1 MTSRASSPPLEYTPL
16 EELYA
21 FLETNPEL
29 EPILSEIQALE
40 SIYLPENIRVWP
52 ISLSHPSSAY
62 AKTRFEV
69 VSSLQAPHE
78 DVSLNILVTL
88 LPSYPTSSAPQLQLL
103 SRYIGAFGVDPELSG
118 SVLRTYF
125 SSLTGVAWSPGDIA
139 VFDGIEHVREYQER
153 LSEKTAGQ
161 LQREIEKE
169 SHTHETAPRAE
180 EPLVKELPAPV
191 ELPVGVE
198 FTVAE
203 PIIDR
208 KSVFIGRAC
217 RITHPNQVPA
227 ILAYLMTDKRI
238 TRAAHPIINAW
249 RCTVDGILHQDND
262 DDGESAAG
270 RGIAHLLQIMIMFWW
285 SLPGFLG
292 AFTLDQIDLNG
303 NRRGMPWNKEVFLSK
318 RRSMMPAQGVVK
330 ENAEYNLL
338 QRFTLHVPSNRL
350 VNRVVDE
357 FSDVIACRIIIGVML
372 IFARGRSALK
382 SPATARFRLAPPSL
396 RLNPALLARM
406 ASSTTNFSA
415 VKDQSL
421 LKYQAFIAGQWVDA
435 KDGGKIKVTSGCKV
449 LGTVPEL
456 GVDTKK
462 AIEVADEAFKTWSKT
477 TAKERHDI
485 LQKMY
490 RLMLDNADDLG
501 LIIVRSNL
509 RLLPRARARML
520 IVPRL
525 SNGLVGGCKL
535 VETLRLTRRPQLER
549 LFVPMAVI
557 PSPMLNLR
565 NVVVKQPVGVAAIL
579 TPWNFPSAM
588 IGRKL
593 APALAAGCTVVIKPP
608 AETPFSALALIAR
621 RAGVPDGVINV
632 VTTDKNIKEVGQEL
646 CESKIIKKVTF
657 TGSTPVAKILSKQ
670 ASSTLK
676 KVSWEAGGNA
686 PFIVFDDA
694 DIEKAVDGAIACKF
708 RGSGQTCVC
717 ANRIYVQ
724 SSVYAD
730 FAARLAEKVDAF
742 KLGNG
747 IDPATLVWFRSLSPS
762 GVEAHVNDAVSRGA
776 SVLVGGKR
784 AESLGPNFFE
794 PTVLADVPPD
804 AALTDEETFGP
815 VAALIKF
822 ETEDEVIRL
831 ANNSDVGLAGYFFSR
846 DVGRVW
852 RVAEALEV
860 GMVGTNTGLISQA
873 QVPFGGIKE
882 SGLGREGGPHGIDE
896 YMNTKL
902 IVFGGL

>member
-139 VFDGIEHVREYQER
+139 VFDGIEHVRERATIWYQER

-270 RGIAHLLQIMIMFWW
+270 RGIAHLLQIMTQTT
-285 SLPGFLG
+285 

-303 NRRGMPWNKEVFLSK
+303 NRRGVPWNKEVFLSK

-330 ENAEYNLL
+330 ENAD
-338 QRFTLHVPSNRL
+338 PSHPPDQ
-350 VNRVVDE
+350 V
-357 FSDVIACRIIIGVML
+357 IGVML

-435 KDGGKIKVTSGCKV
+435 KDSGKIKVTNPATGEV

-456 GVDTKK
+456 GLEDTKK

-501 LIIVRSNL
+501 LIITL
-509 RLLPRARARML
+509 E
-520 IVPRL
+520 
-525 SNGLVGGCKL
+525 NGKTLAEGKGENAYSASF
-535 VETLRLTRRPQLER
+535 VEWFAGEA
-549 LFVPMAVI
+549 FVPMAVI

-608 AETPFSALALIAR
+608 AETPFSALALAEIAR

-747 IDPATLVWFRSLSPS
+747 IDPATLVCTHGPLIHSRAIEK
-762 GVEAHVNDAVSRGA
+762 VEAHVNDAVSRGA
-776 SVLVGGKR
+776 SVL
-784 AESLGPNFFE
+784 

>member
-139 VFDGIEHVREYQER
+139 VFDGIEHVRERATIWYQER

-270 RGIAHLLQIMIMFWW
+270 RGIAHLLQIMEVDHVLVVVT
-285 SLPGFLG
+285 SPSHPP
-292 AFTLDQIDLNG
+292 DQ
-303 NRRGMPWNKEVFLSK
+303 V
-318 RRSMMPAQGVVK
+318 
-330 ENAEYNLL
+330 
-338 QRFTLHVPSNRL
+338 
-350 VNRVVDE
+350 
-357 FSDVIACRIIIGVML
+357 IGVML

-435 KDGGKIKVTSGCKV
+435 KDGGKIKVTNPATGEV

-456 GVDTKK
+456 GLEDTKK

-501 LIIVRSNL
+501 LIITLENGKTLAEGKGENAYSASFVEWFAGEAVRTY
-509 RLLPRARARML
+509 
-520 IVPRL
+520 
-525 SNGLVGGCKL
+525 G
-535 VETLRLTRRPQLER
+535 E
-549 LFVPMAVI
+549 VI

-608 AETPFSALALIAR
+608 AETPFSALALAEIAR

-747 IDPATLVWFRSLSPS
+747 IDPATTHGPLIHSRAIEK
-762 GVEAHVNDAVSRGA
+762 VEAHVNDAVSRGA

>member
-1 MTSRASSPPLEYTPL
+1 MASRASSPPLEYTSL
-16 EELYA
+16 EQLYA
-21 FLETNPEL
+21 FLETNPEQ

-52 ISLSHPSSAY
+52 ISLSHPGSAR

-69 VSSLQAPHE
+69 VSSLQSPHE
-78 DVSLNILVTL
+78 DVSLHILVTL
-88 LPSYPTSSAPQLQLL
+88 LPSYPVSSPPQLQLL
-103 SRYIGAFGVDPELSG
+103 SRYVGAFSVDPDLSG
-118 SVLRTYF
+118 PVLRTYF
-125 SSLTGVAWSPGDIA
+125 SSLIGVAWSPGDIA
-139 VFDGIEHVREYQER
+139 VFDGIEHVRERATAWYQAR

-161 LQREIEKE
+161 LQRDIDKE
-169 SHTHETAPRAE
+169 SHTHEPSPQVEELIVKEPTAP
-180 EPLVKELPAPV
+180 VD
-191 ELPVGVE
+191 LPVGIE
-198 FTVAE
+198 
-203 PIIDR
+203 
-208 KSVFIGRAC
+208 
-217 RITHPNQVPA
+217 
-227 ILAYLMTDKRI
+227 
-238 TRAAHPIINAW
+238 
-249 RCTVDGILHQDND
+249 
-262 DDGESAAG
+262 
-270 RGIAHLLQIMIMFWW
+270 
-285 SLPGFLG
+285 
-292 AFTLDQIDLNG
+292 
-303 NRRGMPWNKEVFLSK
+303 
-318 RRSMMPAQGVVK
+318 
-330 ENAEYNLL
+330 
-338 QRFTLHVPSNRL
+338 
-350 VNRVVDE
+350 
-357 FSDVIACRIIIGVML
+357 
-372 IFARGRSALK
+372 
-382 SPATARFRLAPPSL
+382 
-396 RLNPALLARM
+396 M
-406 ASSTTNFSA
+406 ASSSTNFSA

-435 KDGGKIKVTSGCKV
+435 KDGGKIKVTNPATGEV

-456 GVDTKK
+456 GVEDTKK
-462 AIEVADEAFKTWSKT
+462 AIEVAGEAFKTWSRT

-485 LQKMY
+485 LKKMY
-490 RLMLDNADDLG
+490 GLMIDNGDDLG
-501 LIIVRSNL
+501 LIITLENGKTLTEGKGENAYSASFVEWFAEEAVRTYGG
-509 RLLPRARARML
+509 
-520 IVPRL
+520 
-525 SNGLVGGCKL
+525 GLMVLVLKL
-535 VETLRLTRRPQLER
+535 HLTKHRRGYPITDAQSSKR
-549 LFVPMAVI
+549 
-557 PSPMLNLR
+557 SG
-565 NVVVKQPVGVAAIL
+565 QTTGVAAIL

-608 AETPFSALALIAR
+608 AETPFSALALAELAR

-646 CESKIIKKVTF
+646 CESKIVKKVTF
-657 TGSTPVAKILSKQ
+657 TGSTPVAKLLSKQ

-694 DIEKAVDGAIACKF
+694 DIEQAVDGAVASKF

-724 SSVYAD
+724 ASVYAD

-747 IDPATLVWFRSLSPS
+747 IDSATTHGPLIHSRAIAK
-762 GVEAHVNDAVSRGA
+762 VEAHVKDAVSRGA
-776 SVLVGGKR
+776 SVLVGGNR

-794 PTVLADVPPD
+794 PTVLADVPAD
-804 AALTDEETFGP
+804 AAFADEETFGP

-860 GMVGTNTGLISQA
+860 GMVGTNTGMISQA
-873 QVPFGGIKE
+873 QIPFGGVKE

-896 YMNTKL
+896 YMNTKV